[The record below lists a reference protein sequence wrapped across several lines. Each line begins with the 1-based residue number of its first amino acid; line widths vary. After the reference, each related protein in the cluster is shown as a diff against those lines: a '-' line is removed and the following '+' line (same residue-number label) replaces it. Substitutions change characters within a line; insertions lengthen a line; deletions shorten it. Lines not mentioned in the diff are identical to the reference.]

1 MREEKKLNVYNETID
16 ELYKRLETTERGLTD
31 EEAQKRL
38 LRDGENKLT
47 EKKRKSNIALF
58 FGQFNDFMII
68 LLIFASI
75 FSAVISYIRNE
86 SYVDSIIIIV
96 IVVINA
102 ILSFIQEKK
111 ADVAIQELN
120 KMFVTNNYVI
130 RNGVKKS
137 IDVRNVVVGDIL
149 ELEAGDYV
157 SADARIIT
165 SDGLEINESTLTGES
180 KSIKK
185 DNANI
190 NTEKELYERKNM
202 VFAGCNVTN
211 GHAFVVVSST
221 GMNTELGK
229 IATSLIDKKSDITP
243 LQKKVNQISK
253 VLTYIILAIIVIMM
267 AVGLLMK
274 NDFFDIL
281 MLSISLAVAAIPE
294 GMSSI
299 ITIILSL
306 GMTAMAKRN
315 VIIRKMASVETLG
328 STDIICSDKTGT
340 ITQNKMLVKSIYVN
354 EQLYTDEDNI
364 PNAELLM
371 RCAKNCQNVVKNN
384 DIYMGDETEVSIY
397 KYLEKITNNQ
407 VYVDQRIKEY
417 PFDSDRKM
425 MSTINQIDNKSY
437 SFTKGSLDSI
447 INNCT
452 HYILN
457 GKMYMMSPEYRQKI
471 FEIEKE
477 QSAKSLRL
485 LAFAYKF
492 ENVEY
497 PEEDMIFLGLIGM
510 MDPPRESVPNAIV
523 TCHKAGL
530 KPIMITGDSIN
541 TAIAIAKSVNIIDTD
556 DKAIEGKIV
565 DKMTDDELVEAVKYY
580 QVYARISPNT
590 KLRIVEALQS
600 QGYVVA
606 MTGDGVNDA
615 PAIQKADI
623 GIGMGIT
630 GTEVVKKVADCILVD
645 DSFSTIV
652 DGVEEGRRITANIK
666 KVILYLLAGNIVEVI
681 LVFVSMLLNM
691 EMFTTLQL
699 LWINLVTDSIPAI
712 MLAFEKSDSDVM
724 ENSPSN
730 RSNSSFFTPFLT
742 SKIVISAIFKSII
755 MIALFIYYAKTQD
768 ANIAG
773 SLMFIYL
780 VANELLYSLSCRNLK
795 KSVLNKNLFDNK
807 RLSLGVG
814 ILMIV
819 QVIVLT
825 TGLSKFFIVDGI
837 GIINVL
843 IVLGICLI
851 TFVIGELIKP
861 IYVKLF
867 KDYTEVK

>member
-165 SDGLEINESTLTGES
+165 SDDLEINESTLTGES

-306 GMTAMAKRN
+306 GMTAMAKKN

-510 MDPPRESVPNAIV
+510 MDPPRESVPNAIA

>member
-253 VLTYIILAIIVIMM
+253 ILTYIILAIIVIMM

-510 MDPPRESVPNAIV
+510 MDPPRESVPNAIA

-565 DKMTDDELVEAVKYY
+565 DKMTDDELIEAVKYY

-681 LVFVSMLLNM
+681 LVFLSMLLNM

-755 MIALFIYYAKTQD
+755 MIVLFIYYAKTQD

-795 KSVLNKNLFDNK
+795 KSVLNKNLFNNK

>member
-16 ELYKRLETTERGLTD
+16 ELYKRLETTEKGLTD

-120 KMFVTNNYVI
+120 KMFVTNSYVI

-165 SDGLEINESTLTGES
+165 SEGLEINESTLTGES

-190 NTEKELYERKNM
+190 KTEKELYERKNM

-267 AVGLLMK
+267 VVGLLMK

-364 PNAELLM
+364 PNAGLLM

-384 DIYMGDETEVSIY
+384 DLYMGDETEVSIY

-457 GKMYMMSPEYRQKI
+457 GKMYMMSPEYRKKI

-485 LAFAYKF
+485 LAFAYKS

-541 TAIAIAKSVNIIDTD
+541 TAIAIAESVNIIDTD

-730 RSNSSFFTPFLT
+730 RSSSSFFTPFLT
-742 SKIVISAIFKSII
+742 VKIVISAIFKSII

-773 SLMFIYL
+773 SLMFVYL
-780 VANELLYSLSCRNLK
+780 VANELLYSFSCRNLK

-814 ILMIV
+814 VLMII
-819 QVIVLT
+819 QVMVLT

-837 GIINVL
+837 GIVNVL

-851 TFVIGELIKP
+851 TFVLGELIKP